1 MTDPVANTTPTPKP
15 ELQMGDIMNLL
26 IAAKAALPHIND
38 EHLEAVSASIARV
51 RKVLVVQQAE
61 QAKPKERPVTE
72 TPGKAFPVIG
82 DTSTV
87 RFKLGTLIGF
97 IVTLLGGCWWL
108 SNLSFTVNELKQTQA
123 ANAKTLDHMERQI
136 DEIHSI
142 YFRNPSTNA
151 KVSVNP

>member
-1 MTDPVANTTPTPKP
+1 M
-15 ELQMGDIMNLL
+15 
-26 IAAKAALPHIND
+26 
-38 EHLEAVSASIARV
+38 
-51 RKVLVVQQAE
+51 
-61 QAKPKERPVTE
+61 TE

-97 IVTLLGGCWWL
+97 LVTLLGGCWWL

-123 ANAKTLDHMERQI
+123 ANARTLDHMERQI